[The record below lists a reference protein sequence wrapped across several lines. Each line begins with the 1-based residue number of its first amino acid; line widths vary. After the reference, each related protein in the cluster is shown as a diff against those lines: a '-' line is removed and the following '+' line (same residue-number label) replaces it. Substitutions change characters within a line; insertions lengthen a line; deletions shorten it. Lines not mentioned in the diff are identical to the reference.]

1 MILYLYCSSLYT
13 KNRMK
18 KSLLLCTLFIAI
30 SCSVNREIVDKPI
43 IFDEERKELTLEYM
57 SDHYG
62 LIQDEPVIA
71 PKMVVLHWTVIP
83 TLEKSYQAFELPT
96 LPDWRPEISSA
107 SGLNVSSQFLVDQ
120 DGTIYRLM
128 PETTMARHVIGLNHC
143 AIGIENVGG
152 TGDTKLTRAQL
163 RSNKWLVK
171 YLKSKYDIDY
181 VIGHYEYTLFEDHE
195 LWLEK
200 DEGYRTV
207 KTDPGEKFLKRVK
220 RATKKLN
227 FKPTPIAK

>member
-1 MILYLYCSSLYT
+1 
-13 KNRMK
+13 MK
-18 KSLLLCTLFIAI
+18 YPILLCLLVLVL
-30 SCSVNREIVDKPI
+30 SCSVQREIIDKPI
-43 IFDEERKELTLEYM
+43 IFNQERTNLTLEYL

-62 LIQDEPVIA
+62 LEQREPTIE

-83 TLEKSYQAFELPT
+83 TLEKSFEAFYNPT
-96 LPDWRPEISSA
+96 LPEWRPEISGA

-120 DGTIYRLM
+120 DGKIYRLM
-128 PETTMARHVIGLNHC
+128 PENYMARHVIGLNHC

-163 RSNKWLVK
+163 RANKWLVK
-171 YLKSKYDIDY
+171 YLKKKYNIDY
-181 VIGHYEYTLFEDHE
+181 IIGHYEYTLFEDHP

-200 DEGYRTV
+200 DEGYRTH

-220 RATKKLN
+220 RASKKLK
-227 FKPTPIAK
+227 FAPTPKG

>member
-1 MILYLYCSSLYT
+1 M
-13 KNRMK
+13 KNIV
-18 KSLLLCTLFIAI
+18 LLCSLFMAF
-30 SCSVNREIVDKPI
+30 SCSVHREIIDKPI
-43 IFDEERKELTLEYM
+43 IFNEERKELTLEYM

-62 LIQDEPVIA
+62 LTQDEPFIV

-83 TLEKSYQAFELPT
+83 TLEKSYQAFESPT

-107 SGLNVSSQFLVDQ
+107 SGLNVSSHFLVDQ

-181 VIGHYEYTLFEDHE
+181 VIGHYQYTLFEDHE

-200 DEGYRTV
+200 DEGYRTI
-207 KTDPGEKFLKRVK
+207 KNDPGEKFLKRVK
-220 RATKKLN
+220 GASKKLN

>member
-1 MILYLYCSSLYT
+1 
-13 KNRMK
+13 
-18 KSLLLCTLFIAI
+18 
-30 SCSVNREIVDKPI
+30 
-43 IFDEERKELTLEYM
+43 
-57 SDHYG
+57 
-62 LIQDEPVIA
+62 
-71 PKMVVLHWTVIP
+71 
-83 TLEKSYQAFELPT
+83 
-96 LPDWRPEISSA
+96 
-107 SGLNVSSQFLVDQ
+107 
-120 DGTIYRLM
+120 
-128 PETTMARHVIGLNHC
+128 MARHVIGLNHC